1 MEEVLKLVSFSK
13 DNKDQWCVKEVNGD
27 VFGNVL
33 GNVRGDVRG
42 NVEGFVEG
50 SVGGSEVTTPFRRM
64 KLWVEQGN
72 VGMSDDLAEYVV
84 KNIMENFP
92 EASAGSS
99 LRCIG
104 WHYDQWEF
112 IFEDDEGT
120 KYTLDQ
126 EKLMSAFPLLFTEKW
141 KNYTPVPTYLLHNK
155 EHCDNWLCQADAFD
169 FDAFVQLAVFGEVI
183 YG

>member
-1 MEEVLKLVSFSK
+1 MEEILKLVSFSK

-33 GNVRGDVRG
+33 GNVRGDVFG
-42 NVEGFVEG
+42 DVVGDVLGDVLG
-50 SVGGSEVTTPFRRM
+50 SVGGSE
-64 KLWVEQGN
+64 GN

>member
-1 MEEVLKLVSFSK
+1 MEEILKLVSFSK

-33 GNVRGDVRG
+33 GNVRGDVL
-42 NVEGFVEG
+42 G
-50 SVGGSEVTTPFRRM
+50 SVGGSE
-64 KLWVEQGN
+64 GN